1 MAASRFGGGT
11 EKQGEA
17 NPYSSTKG
25 EGSGVLVLGQR
36 LEVGSA
42 SEKSNYRSMAE
53 GVRNKRLKGRLE
65 TQVSERGEAE

>member
-1 MAASRFGGGT
+1 MEVALRS
-11 EKQGEA
+11 
-17 NPYSSTKG
+17 KG
-25 EGSGVLVLGQR
+25 KPIHTPARRERALVLGQR